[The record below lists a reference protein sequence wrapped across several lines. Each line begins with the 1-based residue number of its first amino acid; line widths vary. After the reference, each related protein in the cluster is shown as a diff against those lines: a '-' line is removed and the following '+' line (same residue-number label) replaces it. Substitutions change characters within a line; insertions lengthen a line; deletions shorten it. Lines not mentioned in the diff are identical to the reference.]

1 MWSLI
6 AIVGI
11 AAIAAA
17 IILSRRRT
25 PIVDEAA
32 SHQDEVSTKLGE
44 FIRVVNSVND
54 VTDPEYLKSVEG
66 MQASSDLI
74 LADAAR
80 LLAQDS
86 SAPFAIR
93 HSTLLALAALKLP
106 SALDLL
112 SAVAL
117 NPQPL
122 PPVDSASPAVDVHR
136 GAALEAGT
144 ILSLDALEA
153 VEALARD
160 GHADALGVLVRAANV
175 QSNPIRA
182 LALAVLAAKPEWS
195 DHFARAEAALPR
207 ELKYLANAR
216 RTALSDVAQI
226 RDPRDFLAGVEKG
239 VQPAPHLQDNV
250 SRDAAVAAE
259 HGAPKA
265 PRR

>member
-1 MWSLI
+1 MWSLV

-17 IILSRRRT
+17 VILSRRRA

-32 SHQDEVSTKLGE
+32 SHRVDVSTELGE

-54 VTDPEYLKSVEG
+54 VSDPEYLKCVEKL
-66 MQASSDLI
+66 QASADLI

-80 LLAQDS
+80 LFAADS
-86 SAPFAIR
+86 HASFAIR
-93 HSTLLALAALKLP
+93 HSTLLALGALKLP

-122 PPVDSASPAVDVHR
+122 PPVDSASPAIDVHR

-153 VEALARD
+153 IEALAGD
-160 GHADALGVLVRAANV
+160 GHADALEVLVRAADV
-175 QSNPIRA
+175 ESNPVRAFAFAA
-182 LALAVLAAKPEWS
+182 LATKAEWTG
-195 DHFARAEAALPR
+195 HFARAEAALPR
-207 ELKYLANAR
+207 DRRYLAKAR
-216 RTALSDVAQI
+216 RTALGDVAQI
-226 RDPRDFLAGVEKG
+226 QDPRDYLAGQEKG
-239 VQPAPHLQDNV
+239 VQPPPHLQDDP